1 MDTVLSDMAH
11 SFTGHASLDQIRQ
24 LELAHS
30 ALEFASATLA
40 RSGSFLVKVRQGE
53 GTDAFEEALARRF
66 RGVRRVKPDAS
77 RQESAEFYLL
87 ARGFRR

>member
-1 MDTVLSDMAH
+1 MAH
-11 SFTGHASLDQIRQ
+11 SFTGHASLDHIRQ
-24 LELAHS
+24 TELASS
-30 ALEFASATLA
+30 AVDFACKVLA
-40 RSGSFLVKVRQGE
+40 RGGSVLVKVRQGE
-53 GTDAFEEALARRF
+53 GADELEARLSKRF